1 MRILLTLITCCV
13 LLFSCKRSHPVASQ
27 TLGTLQEKTVAN
39 ASNST
44 DTDAEDNVKV
54 AGVPQKA
61 YTVAAYVA
69 KNGKAPQG
77 YVGGT
82 VFQNREGRL
91 PQGMVYKEYDVNPKV
106 SGQNRGAERIIIGAD
121 GVRYYTGDHYRT
133 FTKF

>member
-1 MRILLTLITCCV
+1 MRILLTLMTCCI
-13 LLFSCKRSHPVASQ
+13 LLFSCRRAHSSIDQAAAQ
-27 TLGTLQEKTVAN
+27 QETTAAGTAT
-39 ASNST
+39 ST

-61 YTVAAYVA
+61 YTVAAFIA
-69 KNGKAPQG
+69 KNNKAPQG

-82 VFQNREGRL
+82 TFQNREGRL
-91 PQGMVYKEYDVNPKV
+91 PHGVAYKEYDVNPKV
-106 SGQNRGAERIIIGAD
+106 RGQNRGAERIIIGAD

>member
-1 MRILLTLITCCV
+1 MRILLTLITCCI
-13 LLFSCKRSHPVASQ
+13 LLFSCRRDHSSTDQAA
-27 TLGTLQEKTVAN
+27 TLQERTT
-39 ASNST
+39 ASTAST

-61 YTVAAYVA
+61 YTVAAYIA
-69 KNGKAPQG
+69 KNNKAPQG

-91 PQGMVYKEYDVNPKV
+91 PQGVAYKEYDVNPKV
-106 SGQNRGAERIIIGAD
+106 RGQNRGAERIIIGAD
-121 GVRYYTGDHYRT
+121 GIRYYTGDHYRT

>member
-1 MRILLTLITCCV
+1 MRILLTLMTCCI
-13 LLFSCKRSHPVASQ
+13 LLFSCRRANSPTDQAATTQ
-27 TLGTLQEKTVAN
+27 QEKAAVST
-39 ASNST
+39 ST
-44 DTDAEDNVKV
+44 DTDTEENVQV

-69 KNGKAPQG
+69 KNNKAPQG

-91 PQGMVYKEYDVNPKV
+91 PQGVAYKEYDVNPKV
-106 SGQNRGAERIIIGAD
+106 RGQNRGAERIIIGAD

>member
-13 LLFSCKRSHPVASQ
+13 LFFSCRRAHSS
-27 TLGTLQEKTVAN
+27 TDLTTGTAQVKTEAN
-39 ASNST
+39 AVSST
-44 DTDAEDNVKV
+44 DTDADDNVKV

-69 KNGKAPQG
+69 KTGKAPQG

-91 PQGMVYKEYDVNPKV
+91 PQGTAYKEYDVNPKV
-106 SGQNRGAERIIIGAD
+106 RGQNRGAERIIIGAD
-121 GVRYYTGDHYRT
+121 GVRYYTGDHYRI

>member
-1 MRILLTLITCCV
+1 MRILLTLITCCI
-13 LLFSCKRSHPVASQ
+13 LLFSCRRAPSSTDQAAATQ
-27 TLGTLQEKTVAN
+27 QEKTAI
-39 ASNST
+39 STST
-44 DTDAEDNVKV
+44 DTDAEDNVQV

-61 YTVAAYVA
+61 YTVAAYIA
-69 KNGKAPQG
+69 KNNKAPQG

-91 PQGMVYKEYDVNPKV
+91 PPGVAYKEYDVNPKV
-106 SGQNRGAERIIIGAD
+106 KGQNRGAERIIIGAD